1 MKAHADHLHNQ
12 DRDRPV
18 ADEAVPQL
26 DPHWMYQPSDPGI
39 SRLNPMI
46 TCLLE
51 GMQKNTHIQVNYDK
65 VREITQ
71 GVDENPALFLARLRE
86 AVQKYT
92 NLDITTP
99 AGLLYLHV
107 QFISQSTPDIRH
119 KLQQL
124 EQGPE
129 TPTKRPSRSSFQ
141 DVQ

>member
-46 TCLLE
+46 NCLLE
-51 GMQKNTHIQVNYDK
+51 GMQKNTHIHVNYDK
-65 VREITQ
+65 AREITQ
-71 GVDENPALFLARLRE
+71 GADRNPALLLARLTE
-86 AVQKYT
+86 AVQKYG

-99 AGLLYLHV
+99 AGFLYFHV
-107 QFISQSTPDIRH
+107 QIIRQCASTSDA
-119 KLQQL
+119 
-124 EQGPE
+124 
-129 TPTKRPSRSSFQ
+129 SF
-141 DVQ
+141 DN